1 MAVTNYDISS
11 AAYRREGAHDY
22 ELSILTGMD
31 SFAYTIRDRT
41 QNQLLAYHSQTIPL
55 ADQSDWPETLNRL
68 IQADDKLRSVTYGNC
83 ILGWETERLTLVPEA
98 LYDASNPRAYLEQLT
113 LIGLEDDVRAERYQ
127 ELGGELLFA
136 APTLHLDAAERRL
149 RPLRTHHIAG
159 GLLSAWAARSKR
171 LGHQAISCAVRGGRL
186 FVAAHR
192 SGNLLFFN
200 TFTFTGVNDAL
211 YYLLLAYQQCGWVP
225 NRVPLY
231 LCGEI
236 TEHSELYR
244 HFYRY
249 VEDIRFCQYP
259 TPPSSPPELAGL
271 PEHLYF
277 ELMCLG

>member
-11 AAYRREGAHDY
+11 AAYRKEGAHDY

-31 SFAYTIRDRT
+31 SFAYIIRDRT
-41 QNQLLAYHSQTIPL
+41 HNRLLAYKS
-55 ADQSDWPETLNRL
+55 ETLPANDQANWPDTINRI
-68 IQADDKLRSVTYGNC
+68 IQNDDKLRSVSYGNC
-83 ILGWETERLTLVPEA
+83 ILGWESERLTLVPQK
-98 LYDASNPRAYLEQLT
+98 LYDASNPRVYLEQLT

-136 APTLHLDAAERRL
+136 APLARINSVERRL
-149 RPLRTHHIAG
+149 SPLRTHHIAG
-159 GLLSAWAARSKR
+159 GLLSAWGARSRR
-171 LGHQAISCAVRGGRL
+171 LSHQAISCSIRGSRI

-192 SGNLLFFN
+192 SGHLLYFN
-200 TFTFTGVNDAL
+200 TFVFTGANDAL

-225 NRVPLY
+225 SRVPLY

-259 TPPSSPPELAGL
+259 TPPALPPELASL
-271 PEHLYF
+271 PAHLYF
-277 ELMCLG
+277 ELLCLG

>member
-11 AAYRREGAHDY
+11 AAYRKEGVHDY

-31 SFAYTIRDRT
+31 SFAYTIRDRNE
-41 QNQLLAYHSQTIPL
+41 NQLLAYHSQAIPP
-55 ADQSDWPETLNRL
+55 ADQANWPDVINR
-68 IQADDKLRSVTYGNC
+68 IVQADDKLRSVTYGSC
-83 ILGWETERLTLVPEA
+83 ILGWEGERLTLVPDA
-98 LYDASNPRAYLEQLT
+98 LYDATNPRVYLEQLT
-113 LIGLEDDVRAERYQ
+113 LIGVEDAVRAKHYQ

-136 APTLHLDAAERRL
+136 APTACLDAVERRL

-171 LGHQAISCAVRGGRL
+171 INHQSISCAVRGGRL

-200 TFTFTGVNDAL
+200 TFPFSGANGAL
-211 YYLLLAYQQCGWVP
+211 YYILLSYQQCGWTP

-236 TEHSELYR
+236 IERSELYL
-244 HFYRY
+244 HFHRY

-259 TPPSSPPELAGL
+259 TPPSAPPELAGL
-271 PEHLYF
+271 PAHLYF